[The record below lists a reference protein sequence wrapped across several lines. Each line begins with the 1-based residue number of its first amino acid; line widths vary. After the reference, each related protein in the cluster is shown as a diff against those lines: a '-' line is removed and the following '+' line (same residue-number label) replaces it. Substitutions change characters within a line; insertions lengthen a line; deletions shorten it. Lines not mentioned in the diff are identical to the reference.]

1 MRRFKVLLL
10 SLLPVLL
17 LLVLAQLS
25 WSSAACQAM
34 TWQEARSAV
43 DRRAVELRV
52 AERRKE
58 VAAAEIRV
66 AGALANPTFTVT
78 TARETARLSTGVI
91 VPLPLFGQRGLA
103 IRAARA
109 DAQAVDGEGRVTRN
123 DLRWNAT
130 MAWVDAWEAGE
141 RARLAVTA
149 SGDAD
154 RLLDVTEQRFQA
166 GTSPRLD
173 VVRATADRARAS
185 ADTETAQMLVDA
197 AGARL
202 AVWVGL
208 DPAAPPTATGGPGVP
223 AELPDLGILMAALA
237 RHPALERDRAQQ
249 GAATER
255 VNLERRLR
263 FPIVSAELIV
273 NQWDPTL
280 TDAQGVAHTDVI
292 GGAAFELPVLDQ
304 RGGSIARAERQAE
317 LADATTSLDAAHLRA
332 DLADAYHR
340 TLAGAQRAR
349 QLGRYALPAME
360 EARAMTEESYR
371 AGRADLVR
379 VLEAHRAVLE
389 LRLAEREAIA
399 SWSRSFADLERALGD
414 SLEQGGL
421 TGDTP

>member
-1 MRRFKVLLL
+1 MRWSNLLLLLPVVVGQLLL
-10 SLLPVLL
+10 S
-17 LLVLAQLS
+17 
-25 WSSAACQAM
+25 SADCRAM
-34 TWQEARSAV
+34 TWQEARTAV
-43 DRRAVELRV
+43 EGRAVELRV
-52 AERRKE
+52 AERRQG

-66 AGALANPTFTVT
+66 AGALANPTLTVT

-109 DAQAVDGEGRVTRN
+109 DALAVDGEGRVTRN

-173 VVRATADRARAS
+173 VVRATADRARAR
-185 ADTETAQMLVDA
+185 ADTETAQLLVDA
-197 AGARL
+197 TGARL
-202 AVWVGL
+202 AVWVGM
-208 DPAAPPTATGGPGVP
+208 DPAAPPTATGAPGVP
-223 AELPDLGILMAALA
+223 AELPSLGILMAALA

-249 GAATER
+249 RAASER

-292 GGAAFELPVLDQ
+292 GGAALDLPVLDQ

-317 LADATTSLDAAHLRA
+317 LADATTSLDATHLRA

-340 TLAGAQRAR
+340 TLAGAGRAR
-349 QLGRYALPAME
+349 QLGRFALPAME

-421 TGDTP
+421 AGDTP

>member
-1 MRRFKVLLL
+1 MRWFKLI
-10 SLLPVLL
+10 LL
-17 LLVLAQLS
+17 LLVLALLPALAQLP
-25 WSSAACQAM
+25 WSSAECQAM

-43 DRRAVELRV
+43 DRRAVELQV
-52 AERRKE
+52 AERREE

-66 AGALANPTFTVT
+66 AGALTNPTLTVT
-78 TARETARLSTGVI
+78 TARETARLSTGVV

-109 DAQAVDGEGRVTRN
+109 DALAVDGEGRVTRN
-123 DLRWNAT
+123 DLRWSAT
-130 MAWVDAWEAGE
+130 LAWVDAWEAGE
-141 RARLAVTA
+141 RARLAVAA

-154 RLLDVTEQRFQA
+154 RLLEVTEQRFQA
-166 GTSPRLD
+166 GASPRLD
-173 VVRATADRARAS
+173 VVRATADRARAR

-202 AVWVGL
+202 AVWVGV
-208 DPAAPPTATGGPGVP
+208 DPAAPPTATGAPGVP
-223 AELPDLGILMAALA
+223 AELPELGILMAALA
-237 RHPALERDRAQQ
+237 RHPALARDRAQQ

-255 VNLERRLR
+255 VKLERRLR
-263 FPIVSAELIV
+263 FPIVSAEVIV

-280 TDAQGVAHTDVI
+280 TDAEGVAHTDVI

-304 RGGSIARAERQAE
+304 RGGAIARAERQAE
-317 LADATTSLDAAHLRA
+317 LADATTSLDAVHLRA
-332 DLADAYHR
+332 ELADAYHR
-340 TLAGAQRAR
+340 TLAGARRAR
-349 QLGRYALPAME
+349 QLGRSALPAME

>member
-1 MRRFKVLLL
+1 
-10 SLLPVLL
+10 
-17 LLVLAQLS
+17 
-25 WSSAACQAM
+25 
-34 TWQEARSAV
+34 
-43 DRRAVELRV
+43 
-52 AERRKE
+52 
-58 VAAAEIRV
+58 
-66 AGALANPTFTVT
+66 
-78 TARETARLSTGVI
+78 
-91 VPLPLFGQRGLA
+91 
-103 IRAARA
+103 
-109 DAQAVDGEGRVTRN
+109 
-123 DLRWNAT
+123 
-130 MAWVDAWEAGE
+130 
-141 RARLAVTA
+141 
-149 SGDAD
+149 
-154 RLLDVTEQRFQA
+154 
-166 GTSPRLD
+166 
-173 VVRATADRARAS
+173 
-185 ADTETAQMLVDA
+185 
-197 AGARL
+197 
-202 AVWVGL
+202 
-208 DPAAPPTATGGPGVP
+208 
-223 AELPDLGILMAALA
+223 MAALA